1 MGGRVVGLWRKP
13 GMSSLGARGDGAR
26 DSAQPVRFLT
36 DVGGMAISGV
46 RGEGT
51 VFERRAAVPALPAAA
66 QAPDGEGKGE
76 GVFAR
81 AMRGLGREIDL
92 GEARTARASQL
103 HSYDTAT
110 LIALQVGIYR
120 YTEAVDLASKIVDR
134 ATNAVRTVLQGG
146 GH

>member
-1 MGGRVVGLWRKP
+1 
-13 GMSSLGARGDGAR
+13 
-26 DSAQPVRFLT
+26 
-36 DVGGMAISGV
+36 MAISGI
-46 RGEGT
+46 RGEGPT
-51 VFERRAAVPALPAAA
+51 FERLSASSDSPAVSGAR
-66 QAPDGEGKGE
+66 DGE

-92 GEARTARASQL
+92 GEARAAGASQL
-103 HSYDTAT
+103 RSYDTGT

>member
-1 MGGRVVGLWRKP
+1 
-13 GMSSLGARGDGAR
+13 
-26 DSAQPVRFLT
+26 
-36 DVGGMAISGV
+36 MAISGI

-51 VFERRAAVPALPAAA
+51 AFERHSASPALPAAPNA
-66 QAPDGEGKGE
+66 HDVE

-81 AMRGLGREIDL
+81 AMRGLGREIDV
-92 GEARTARASQL
+92 GEARVAGASRL
-103 HSYDTAT
+103 RSYDPGT

>member
-1 MGGRVVGLWRKP
+1 
-13 GMSSLGARGDGAR
+13 
-26 DSAQPVRFLT
+26 
-36 DVGGMAISGV
+36 MAISGV
-46 RGEGT
+46 RGEREVLERPSAS
-51 VFERRAAVPALPAAA
+51 VFPAAT
-66 QAPDGEGKGE
+66 GVSEGE

-92 GEARTARASQL
+92 GEARAARASQMR
-103 HSYDTAT
+103 SYDTET

>member
-1 MGGRVVGLWRKP
+1 
-13 GMSSLGARGDGAR
+13 
-26 DSAQPVRFLT
+26 
-36 DVGGMAISGV
+36 MAISGV
-46 RGEGT
+46 GAEGT
-51 VFERRAAVPALPAAA
+51 VFERNSGTPELAVPKASG
-66 QAPDGEGKGE
+66 GEGE

-81 AMRGLGREIDL
+81 AMRGLGREIDV
-92 GEARTARASQL
+92 GEARTAGASQL
-103 HSYDTAT
+103 RSYDTGT